1 MRLRY
6 VGATVLLIFLGIP
19 LWGQTKNSGSAL
31 LNVFTNKARYSPKEE
46 VLIEVESNEKLSFNS
61 TSATLEITFWHIGE
75 RVGEPIKL
83 SVDANRLYPQPIE
96 VAWMPPDKDFQG
108 YLVHVRLVGPQSH
121 LLAEGNTAVDVSSS
135 WQRFPRYGYIAQF
148 NKAEGADPSRWIAEL
163 NTFHIDGLEYYDFE
177 YRHDK
182 PLAGSVEHPAP
193 TWKDIAN
200 RTINGRL
207 LDAFL
212 RDAHRYNMMNMAY
225 DSGYSAYPQSFS
237 MPSGPKLAWAI
248 WPKPDGP
255 RTLASTMSLDLGGEI
270 PWKTKRL
277 IYMNLNSDA
286 WQHYIFTQ
294 MQDLFRVYSFDGW
307 HIDTFGTRGGYN
319 DQGQYVN
326 FINGLPAFID
336 HAHSFLHVPIV
347 LNTVNTWGEAAV
359 ARSQAAFVYSELW
372 QDHET
377 YSSILATA
385 DEVHVANPRKSL
397 VFAAYMQR
405 PVAGVAP
412 PKTRYFNT
420 PSVLLTDAVIFAA
433 GASHIELGDGDRML
447 SSEYF
452 PADTRYALSASLLRK
467 LRNYYD
473 FLTAYENVLRYNM
486 SVAPCTASV
495 LGYPVSPYG
504 VPNAIWTIA
513 REKGSRTVLH
523 LINLM
528 GSDDPYWRDSEA
540 QRKPP
545 PLLTHLALKIA
556 VGRPVVSVGWATPDL
571 EDGMYHSLLFKSMIA
586 GGQRYVLVKVPSLRY
601 WDLIFLNHK

>member
-1 MRLRY
+1 M
-6 VGATVLLIFLGIP
+6 
-19 LWGQTKNSGSAL
+19 L
-31 LNVFTNKARYSPKEE
+31 LNVYTNKARYSPREK
-46 VLIEVESNEKLSFNS
+46 VLIEVRSNESFPPS
-61 TSATLEITFWHIGE
+61 TAATLEISFWHIGE
-75 RVGEPIKL
+75 RIGERINR
-83 SVDANRLYPQPIE
+83 SADASALYQKPME
-96 VAWMPPDKDFQG
+96 VTWVPPNKDFQG
-108 YLVHVRLVGPQSH
+108 YLVHVRLVDPQNR

-182 PLAGSVEHPAP
+182 PLAGSVEHPLP
-193 TWKDIAN
+193 TWKDIAG

-207 LDAFL
+207 LDEFL
-212 RDAHRYNMMNMAY
+212 LYAHRYNMMNMAY

-237 MPSGPKLAWAI
+237 AALGPKLEWAI
-248 WPKPDGP
+248 WQKPDGP
-255 RTLASTMSLDLGGEI
+255 RTLASAMALDLKGEI

-277 IYMNLNSDA
+277 IYMNLESNG

-294 MQDLFRVYSFDGW
+294 MQDLFRVYPFDGW

-319 DQGQYVN
+319 YQRQYVN
-326 FINGLPAFID
+326 FIHSLPAFID
-336 HAHSFLHVPIV
+336 HAHSFLHAPIV

-359 ARSQAAFVYSELW
+359 AKSQAAFVYSELW

-377 YSSILATA
+377 YSSILTAA
-385 DEVHVANPRKSL
+385 DEVHVANPQKSL

-405 PVAGVAP
+405 PEAGAVAA
-412 PKTRYFNT
+412 KTKYFNT
-420 PSVLLTDAVIFAA
+420 PSVLLTDAVIFAS

-452 PADTRYALSASLLRK
+452 PADTRYALSASLSRN

-473 FLTAYENVLRYNM
+473 FLTAYENVLRHKV

-495 LGYPVSPYG
+495 LGYPASPYG
-504 VPNAIWTIA
+504 VPNTIWTIA
-513 REKGSRTVLH
+513 REKGSRTILH
-523 LINLM
+523 LINLL
-528 GSDDPYWRDSEA
+528 GSNDPYWRDSEA
-540 QRKPP
+540 QRKSP

-556 VGRPVVSVGWATPDL
+556 VGKPVVSVGWATPDL
-571 EDGMYHSLLFKSMIA
+571 EDGMYHALPFEAVIA

-601 WDLIFLNHK
+601 WDLIFLNHR